1 MEPPRGSFLQ
11 RRPRSDSFHG
21 PCADLH
27 FQARGC
33 TRESCPTPC
42 PCLQRAVR
50 LMDVYEFSLLQ
61 SSSPHLL
68 CIVQTMYT
76 LTHARTHKHSLMYTL
91 MHTYTHALV
100 HTNLQICARDVL
112 WHELFSYTGCIGT
125 LNWIFCCTLPFFIL
139 SLVFSLNTLC
149 NRLILFLMLVFK
161 ICTDVSYADGII

>member
-1 MEPPRGSFLQ
+1 MDPVLIFISKPGAEHVNHVRHRVPVFRELFASWILMSFPCFSPPVPTFCVSCKQ
-11 RRPRSDSFHG
+11 RTRS
-21 PCADLH
+21 
-27 FQARGC
+27 
-33 TRESCPTPC
+33 
-42 PCLQRAVR
+42 
-50 LMDVYEFSLLQ
+50 
-61 SSSPHLL
+61 
-68 CIVQTMYT
+68 